1 MPKNIKGISSSGGD
15 GTFPTLLV
23 NSFAAKINSSP
34 NNFVVYN
41 TSSTNPLFKING
53 QDLSA
58 TFYCDLNVLGNAS
71 FTTVSNIDV
80 TSSMI
85 SLANGNTTNNLL
97 DIGFYGI
104 YNSDGVR
111 HKGLINSVSL
121 ERWVLFKNIEDEP
134 NTTVTL
140 TCDYLDTLEVKDLYF
155 GGQGDTLSGLNDS
168 FNLLATD
175 LPDLDN
181 NIIAKLINI
190 STHITNSDNDSATYM
205 ETGRVRVDVTDA
217 NAFTVGQNANGD
229 NVLNVNTETKLIS
242 INGSLDITGTLTF
255 NEYKSTDETLLRV
268 GNNNTDDLLDLGF
281 IAEYTSGTQKFAA
294 FYRDASD
301 SGIWKL
307 VENISTEPLTLVSD
321 TSTWSTFKTG
331 TIECVDELNTPTA
344 NITNLLSLNQIVLDN
359 ETTIT
364 RSELEQLSKLNTTT
378 ISDANWLNLS
388 YLDQSVGFA
397 SMPTFTS
404 VSASYGYY
412 TNSVNVGNPAAT
424 DGHINSG
431 PPGIYSYNTMSRY
444 MRFNTN
450 GGANDFMSAG
460 SPMVINYSGGDS
472 GIRPEDIELFGYY
485 ASYPS
490 NLFVNGNIA
499 IGGGMFE
506 TVSCPTRE
514 LIIRAGPEQGT
525 VNLMTIKNNS
535 DFDLVYVTLLNA
547 TTNYGTSASG
557 SVHMSLA
564 NSNLPRFGIGLQI
577 DETGSNAGSNL
588 GLFTY
593 DDAGIYL
600 GNPVTIKRSNAAV
613 NFAGALRIL
622 TTDNDEGNITSGT
635 YTPSISNIIN
645 LDTVNIVGGFKYQ
658 RIGSII
664 SVTGKIFMENSSPID
679 FGASYDISLPYTSNN
694 FATVNQCD
702 GIGISYAGGVGTWE
716 ISSINGSQLIR
727 AYANTSFAS
736 NTTYALISF
745 SYQLV

>member
-1 MPKNIKGISSSGGD
+1 MPKNIRGISSSGGD
-15 GTFPTLLV
+15 GTFPSLLV
-23 NSFAAKINSSP
+23 NSFAAKINSAP

-41 TSSTNPLFKING
+41 TSSSNPLFKING

-58 TFYCDLNVLGNAS
+58 TFYCDLNVLGNVT

-80 TSSMI
+80 NSSMI
-85 SLANGNTTNNLL
+85 SLAIGNTTNNLL

-104 YNSDGVR
+104 YNSGGIK
-111 HKGLINSVSL
+111 HKGLINNVNL
-121 ERWVLFKNIEDEP
+121 DRWILFKNIEDEP
-134 NTTVTL
+134 NNTITL
-140 TCDYLDTLEVKDLYF
+140 TGNYLDSLEVNDLYF
-155 GGQGDTLSGLNDS
+155 GGQGETLSALYNS

-175 LPDLDN
+175 LSDLDN

-190 STHITNSDNDSATYM
+190 SNHITNSNDDNATYM
-205 ETGRVRVDVTDA
+205 ETSRVRVDATDA

-229 NVLNVNTETKLIS
+229 NVLNVNTETKLVS

-268 GNNNTDDLLDLGF
+268 GNNNSADLLDLGF

-331 TIECVDELNTPTA
+331 TVVCVDELKSPDA

-359 ETTIT
+359 EITIT
-364 RSELEQLSKLNTTT
+364 RSELEQISKINNTT

-397 SMPTFTS
+397 STPTFTS
-404 VSASYGYY
+404 VTSSNGYFS
-412 TNSVNVGNPAAT
+412 TIVNVGNPAAT
-424 DGHINSG
+424 SGEVNSG
-431 PPGIYSYNTMSRY
+431 PAGIYSYNTMSRY

-450 GGANDFMSAG
+450 GGANDFLSAG
-460 SPMVINYSGGDS
+460 SPMVINYSGGDP
-472 GIRPEDIELFGYY
+472 GMRPEDIELFGYY
-485 ASYPS
+485 ASSPS
-490 NLFVNGNIA
+490 TFYVNGKIA

-506 TVSCPTRE
+506 TVTCPVRE
-514 LIIRAGPEQGT
+514 LTIRAGSSQDT
-525 VNLMTIKNNS
+525 ANLFSIRTNS
-535 DFDLVYVTLLNA
+535 DADLVNVSLINFS
-547 TTNYGTSASG
+547 TNYGTSASG
-557 SVHMSLA
+557 SVHINLA
-564 NSNLPRFGIGLQI
+564 NSNLPRFSMGLKI
-577 DETGSNAGSNL
+577 EETGSNAGSNF

-635 YTPSISNIIN
+635 YTPSISNITS
-645 LDTVNIVGGFKYQ
+645 LDTVTVVGSFKYQ

-664 SVTGKIFMENSSPID
+664 NVSGKIFIENASAIGS
-679 FGASYDISLPYTSNN
+679 GASYDLSLPYIVNN
-694 FATVNQCD
+694 FSSTTQCN
-702 GIGISYAGGVGTWE
+702 GIGISYAGSIGNWE
-716 ISSINGSQLIR
+716 ISSVNSSQLAR
-727 AYANTSFAS
+727 AYANIAFAS
-736 NTTYALISF
+736 NTTYAAISF
-745 SYQLV
+745 TYQIV